1 MNLMMLKRFRNEIIV
16 FIAIIFAIWAFY
28 FKISSKKFVME
39 EKNKIVSS
47 INEINQINEI
57 KKLWKSKS
65 ISKKANRLRT
75 IVSRTKV
82 KFFKK
87 SNQKVIITYRNLNA
101 RELNLIIKYVM
112 NKPFI
117 IKKLKIDKQ
126 SKDNYTMELV
136 CRW

>member
-1 MNLMMLKRFRNEIIV
+1 MK
-16 FIAIIFAIWAFY
+16 
-28 FKISSKKFVME
+28 
-39 EKNKIVSS
+39 
-47 INEINQINEI
+47 EINQINEI

-101 RELNLIIKYVM
+101 RELNLIIKYG
-112 NKPFI
+112 
-117 IKKLKIDKQ
+117 
-126 SKDNYTMELV
+126 YE
-136 CRW
+136 

>member
-1 MNLMMLKRFRNEIIV
+1 
-16 FIAIIFAIWAFY
+16 
-28 FKISSKKFVME
+28 ME

-47 INEINQINEI
+47 MKEINQINEI

-101 RELNLIIKYVM
+101 RELNLIIKYG
-112 NKPFI
+112 
-117 IKKLKIDKQ
+117 
-126 SKDNYTMELV
+126 YE
-136 CRW
+136 